1 MTLKSRQNIC
11 TLKYLL
17 GGDQVIKSTKP
28 RKAKRRRRRKKTQNE
43 PSSRS
48 QSSID

>member
-17 GGDQVIKSTKP
+17 GGDQVKKSTKP
-28 RKAKRRRRRKKTQNE
+28 RKAKRRRRRKKPKTNPVLE
-43 PSSRS
+43 VNPP
-48 QSSID
+48 